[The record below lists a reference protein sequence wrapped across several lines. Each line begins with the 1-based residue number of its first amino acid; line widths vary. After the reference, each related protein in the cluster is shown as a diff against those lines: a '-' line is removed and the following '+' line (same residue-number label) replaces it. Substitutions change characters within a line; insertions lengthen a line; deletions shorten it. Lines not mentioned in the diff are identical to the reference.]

1 MFRESSVLAFLAFSN
16 ELLHPLCLHLHLL
29 FLILSS
35 LRWPA
40 IIIDYLRTLNSP
52 ISIFYLVDLAAR
64 IMVSFPRIVSFPFP
78 SRKQFGSI
86 ASVFGAGQRPQ
97 YLCRLKSALRIRRR
111 ASGYEFFL
119 PLESF
124 IPFHRLIT
132 LSILIGTSF
141 ENHSFLPF
149 FRVKLGSSGQV

>member
-1 MFRESSVLAFLAFSN
+1 MLRKLT
-16 ELLHPLCLHLHLL
+16 LLFWLCRPTEFLHLL
-29 FLILSS
+29 GSHQSISVFLS
-35 LRWPA
+35 LPL
-40 IIIDYLRTLNSP
+40 LRRRQAVCRNNRELLYLNSP

-64 IMVSFPRIVSFPFP
+64 IMVSFPRILSFPFP

-141 ENHSFLPF
+141 ENHSFLPSF
-149 FRVKLGSSGQV
+149 LSFA

>member
-1 MFRESSVLAFLAFSN
+1 MARHN
-16 ELLHPLCLHLHLL
+16 NRELL
-29 FLILSS
+29 
-35 LRWPA
+35 
-40 IIIDYLRTLNSP
+40 YLNSP

-64 IMVSFPRIVSFPFP
+64 IMVSFPRILSFPFP

-141 ENHSFLPF
+141 ENHSFLPSF
-149 FRVKLGSSGQV
+149 LPSFLSRKIGLEWASVNKLAAFTLASVIL